1 MDSNS
6 KIYVAGNT
14 GLVGSAIIRMLKEK
28 GFDNILSTPHSNW
41 DLRNQE
47 DVNRFFRINKPDY
60 VFLAAAKV
68 GGIGAN
74 SEQPAD
80 FIYDNLMIQTNIID
94 AAYRNG
100 VKKLLFLGS
109 SCIYPKFAN
118 QPITEDQFMTSALE
132 PSNDAYAISKIAGV
146 KMCQAYRKQ
155 YGFNAIAVMPTNLYG
170 PNDNFD
176 KLNSHVL
183 IALIRKIYNA
193 KINNKKK
200 IMIWGNGKPKREF
213 LHVDDFAKAC
223 IKIMNFSK
231 KKYLNLVTKQHQF
244 INIGFGQDITINELT
259 KLISRVL
266 KYKVKILFDKSKLNG
281 TYRKLIDS
289 SKIKSTGWKPK
300 ISLKDGILSTIN
312 SLDKKSFKD

>member
-1 MDSNS
+1 MKKIFIAEHDSMVGFALKKKLS
-6 KIYVAGNT
+6 KKYKIFTADKSKLDLLNYEQT
-14 GLVGSAIIRMLKEK
+14 LKYFK
-28 GFDNILSTPHSNW
+28 
-41 DLRNQE
+41 R
-47 DVNRFFRINKPDY
+47 NRFDQVYFCT
-60 VFLAAAKV
+60 AKE
-68 GGIGAN
+68 GGIYAN
-74 SEQPAD
+74 LKYPAD
-80 FIYDNLMIQTNIID
+80 FIYKNLQIQNNCIISC
-94 AAYRNG
+94 YKSK

-109 SCIYPKFAN
+109 SCIYPKN
-118 QPITEDQFMTSALE
+118 SKSPIKENFLLNGKLEKSSESYAL
-132 PSNDAYAISKIAGV
+132 AKIAGI
-146 KMCQAYRKQ
+146 KMCESFNNQ
-155 YGFNAIAVMPTNLYG
+155 YGTDYRVVIPTNLYG

-200 IMIWGNGKPKREF
+200 IIIWGNGKPKREF

-223 IKIMNFSK
+223 VKIMNFSK